1 MTMITTVCMN
11 PSFDKTATV
20 DKLTDGG
27 MNRLKDVRYD
37 VGGKGINVAIV
48 LKRLNVEVA
57 CVGCLGAVDE
67 LEFMEMMQKDCVSFR
82 YLLLHGKIRTNL
94 KIFDLETRAVTEFNE
109 PGLTMDDRQMQEFLE
124 LLKTE
129 SADSRFV
136 AFSGR
141 LPLGCADDTYQ
152 KCMATVFGKDCVL
165 DAAGNALLLGLKEK
179 PFLIKPNLPEL
190 EGLMRHELKTL
201 RSIRD
206 AALVLVQYG
215 ARNVIVSMGKYGA
228 IYTDGKRTLFAP
240 ALQVDVR
247 STVGAGDAM
256 VGGVLMGLDK
266 GETMEESLR
275 LGVAAGAA
283 SVMTDGT
290 QLITVSD
297 FEALLP
303 KVILQEL

>member
-1 MTMITTVCMN
+1 MITTVCMN

-20 DKLTDGG
+20 DKLIDGG

-48 LKRLNVEVA
+48 LKRLNVEVN
-57 CVGCLGAVDE
+57 CVGCLGAADE
-67 LEFMEMMQKDCVSFR
+67 SEFIKMMQNDSISFQ
-82 YLLLHGKIRTNL
+82 YVLLPGKTRTNL
-94 KIFDLETRAVTEFNE
+94 KILDLDTRAITEFNE
-109 PGLTMDDRQMQEFLE
+109 PGLTIDEQQFQDFLE
-124 LLKTE
+124 LLNAK
-129 SADSRFV
+129 SMNSRFV
-136 AFSGR
+136 EFSGR
-141 LPLGCADDTYQ
+141 LPLGCSDDTYQ
-152 KCMATVFGKDCVL
+152 KCLANVHGKDCVL

-190 EGLMRHELKTL
+190 DGLMKRELKTL

-206 AALVLVQYG
+206 AALLLVQYG

-240 ALQVDVR
+240 ALQVEVH

-283 SVMTDGT
+283 SVMTDCT
-290 QLITVSD
+290 QMITVSD